1 MKIVTT
7 NNVKKYRENA
17 GLTQTELAERVGTK
31 RITIASLER
40 EKYEPSVGLA
50 MRLAKTFNC
59 TVEDIFTEVK
69 KKWIIY
75 TTF

>member
-1 MKIVTT
+1 MKIYTT
-7 NNVKKYRENA
+7 NKVKEHREIA

-50 MRLAKTFNC
+50 MRIARTFNRA
-59 TVEDIFTEVK
+59 VEDIFTEVK
-69 KKWIIY
+69 KDWI
-75 TTF
+75 TFTIF

>member
-7 NNVKKYRENA
+7 NNVKKYRETA
-17 GLTQTELAERVGTK
+17 GLTQAELAERVGTK

-69 KKWIIY
+69 KE
-75 TTF
+75 

>member
-7 NNVKKYRENA
+7 NKVKEHRENA

-69 KKWIIY
+69 KD
-75 TTF
+75 

>member
-7 NNVKKYRENA
+7 NNVKKYRESA
-17 GLTQTELAERVGTK
+17 GLTQAELAERVGTK

-69 KKWIIY
+69 KE
-75 TTF
+75 

>member
-7 NNVKKYRENA
+7 NNVKKYRETA
-17 GLTQTELAERVGTK
+17 GLTQAELAERVGTK

-50 MRLAKTFNC
+50 MRLAKTFNF

-69 KKWIIY
+69 KEWTIY

>member
-1 MKIVTT
+1 M
-7 NNVKKYRENA
+7 
-17 GLTQTELAERVGTK
+17 TQAELAERVGTK

-69 KKWIIY
+69 KG
-75 TTF
+75 

>member
-1 MKIVTT
+1 MRSPNEMKIVTT
-7 NNVKKYRENA
+7 NNVKKYRETA
-17 GLTQTELAERVGTK
+17 GLTQAELAERVGTK

-69 KKWIIY
+69 KE
-75 TTF
+75 

>member
-7 NNVKKYRENA
+7 NKVKEHRETA

-69 KKWIIY
+69 KG
-75 TTF
+75 

>member
-7 NNVKKYRENA
+7 NNVKKYRETA
-17 GLTQTELAERVGTK
+17 GLTQAELAERVGTK

-50 MRLAKTFNC
+50 MRLAKTFNF

-69 KKWIIY
+69 KE
-75 TTF
+75 

>member
-1 MKIVTT
+1 MRSPNEMKIVTT
-7 NNVKKYRENA
+7 NNVKKYRETA
-17 GLTQTELAERVGTK
+17 GLTQAELAERVGTK

-50 MRLAKTFNC
+50 MRLAKTFNF

-69 KKWIIY
+69 KE
-75 TTF
+75 

>member
-69 KKWIIY
+69 KK
-75 TTF
+75 

>member
-1 MKIVTT
+1 MKIHTT
-7 NNVKKYRENA
+7 NKVKEHREIA

-50 MRLAKTFNC
+50 MRIAKTFNC
-59 TVEDIFTEVK
+59 AVEDIFTEVK
-69 KKWIIY
+69 KD
-75 TTF
+75 

>member
-7 NNVKKYRENA
+7 NKVKARRETA
-17 GLTQTELAERVGTK
+17 GLTQTELAEKVGTK

-59 TVEDIFTEVK
+59 TVEEIFTEVK
-69 KKWIIY
+69 KD
-75 TTF
+75 

>member
-7 NNVKKYRENA
+7 NNVKKYRETA
-17 GLTQTELAERVGTK
+17 GLTQAELAERVGTK

-69 KKWIIY
+69 
-75 TTF
+75 

>member
-7 NNVKKYRENA
+7 NNVKKYRETA
-17 GLTQTELAERVGTK
+17 GLTQAELAERVGTK

-69 KKWIIY
+69 KEWTIY

>member
-1 MKIVTT
+1 
-7 NNVKKYRENA
+7 
-17 GLTQTELAERVGTK
+17 
-31 RITIASLER
+31 
-40 EKYEPSVGLA
+40 

-69 KKWIIY
+69 KEWTIY

>member
-1 MKIVTT
+1 MKIYTT
-7 NNVKKYRENA
+7 NKVKEHREIA

-50 MRLAKTFNC
+50 MRIAQTFNC

-69 KKWIIY
+69 KDWI
-75 TTF
+75 TFTIF

>member
-69 KKWIIY
+69 KE
-75 TTF
+75 

>member
-7 NNVKKYRENA
+7 NNVKKYRETA
-17 GLTQTELAERVGTK
+17 GLTQAELAERVGTK

-59 TVEDIFTEVK
+59 KVEDIFTEVK
-69 KKWIIY
+69 KK
-75 TTF
+75 

>member
-7 NNVKKYRENA
+7 NNVKKYREIA
-17 GLTQTELAERVGTK
+17 GLTQAELAERVGTK

-69 KKWIIY
+69 KE
-75 TTF
+75 